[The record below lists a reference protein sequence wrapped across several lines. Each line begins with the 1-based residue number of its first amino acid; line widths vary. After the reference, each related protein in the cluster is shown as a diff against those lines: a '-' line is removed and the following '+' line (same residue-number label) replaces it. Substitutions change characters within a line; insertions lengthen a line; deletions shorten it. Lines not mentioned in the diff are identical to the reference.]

1 MLWIRRILSHSAWLV
16 DYCSTTVETC
26 TEDLSSTVLHGR
38 EVEQIERV
46 DHLLRQV
53 HHRRAASHRRSA
65 LLVPMLFVRHRP
77 SIHLL
82 TRLPV
87 QSDFSSIQSS
97 MSLPLSNSDDAD
109 LSLVAERLIHLFS
122 DLFSPSCVPRIE
134 LDRTRK
140 AKSARGNRH
149 RDRRSA
155 INEKRIPFLVVI
167 GQFADPRRRIDCL
180 PIPMHSNE
188 DQRRR

>member
-16 DYCSTTVETC
+16 DCCSTTIETC
-26 TEDLSSTVLHGR
+26 IEDLSSIVLHGR

-109 LSLVAERLIHLFS
+109 L
-122 DLFSPSCVPRIE
+122 FSPCCVHRIE
-134 LDRTRK
+134 LDRARK
-140 AKSARGNRH
+140 AKSARGNRR

-155 INEKRIPFLVVI
+155 ETM
-167 GQFADPRRRIDCL
+167 A
-180 PIPMHSNE
+180 
-188 DQRRR
+188 